1 LVLALLVLWRRT
13 TFITQTTHP
22 KRGGDGV
29 SICGN
34 TFQSHSWDGP
44 ELEFEDGMELIVGT
58 STCRVCGMKAIETWK
73 RKADPKMEVTA

>member
-1 LVLALLVLWRRT
+1 M
-13 TFITQTTHP
+13 
-22 KRGGDGV
+22 

-44 ELEFEDGMELIVGT
+44 ELEFKDGMELIVGT

-73 RKADPKMEVTA
+73 RKTDPEMEVTA

>member
-1 LVLALLVLWRRT
+1 M
-13 TFITQTTHP
+13 
-22 KRGGDGV
+22 